1 MYSACVFFLYLS
13 FVSSC
18 SRVIF
23 RSSSQKMIPSIPSKK
38 IHTTNK
44 HSNTHT
50 PFLLLQISVLF
61 YLRANEKRKFFSLSN
76 CRVLG
81 FCFYV
86 FFSTQRTLFYT
97 MYSLFSIQFLSLIN
111 YQCLLLL
118 FPLHHHHH
126 LFHLFLFHSIDS
138 HFAVIPYVFCECVC
152 VWVFFLSLRISF
164 VFYSTISLK
173 SLPRRLV

>member
-1 MYSACVFFLYLS
+1 MYSACFSSLSLFCFVLQPRDFSFLL
-13 FVSSC
+13 
-18 SRVIF
+18 RK
-23 RSSSQKMIPSIPSKK
+23 KMIPSIPSKK

-86 FFSTQRTLFYT
+86 FFYT
-97 MYSLFSIQFLSLIN
+97 AHALLHDVFAIQYSIL
-111 YQCLLLL
+111 
-118 FPLHHHHH
+118 
-126 LFHLFLFHSIDS
+126 
-138 HFAVIPYVFCECVC
+138 IPYKLLVLTASVSAP
-152 VWVFFLSLRISF
+152 LSSSSVSF
-164 VFYSTISLK
+164 VSVPFYRFTFCCYSIRDL
-173 SLPRRLV
+173 